1 MKRFYLYGDT
11 KENVG
16 PCNVNRSWVENSD
29 GSMDYARNT
38 GRVMR
43 RLEKIWGCITHR
55 VVLFSGGS
63 RRPELYLCKLLGK
76 RIIYVMHGCARYE
89 NVVNK
94 LGMSGKELQ
103 LEYDTLTLADKIV
116 AVSERYAAWV
126 RKEYPEFAHKV
137 TFVNNGLEISHTFY
151 PHQLHD
157 GGKYTIAVSG
167 GNLPIKN
174 NLKVCEAVKKLV
186 NEGMNIEVKVF
197 GLCRDNGEPIFDYPF
212 AKRMGQMGKDSY
224 YEELKNTDLYIISS
238 NTESFGLVVGDAVNC
253 GCSLLLSKYVG
264 AASIFNQLLDEDVLE
279 DNQDTEEMAAKIKHL
294 LLHGNA
300 KRMFEAVDSEKC
312 SGKQAYLKLKQIC
325 LDL

>member
-1 MKRFYLYGDT
+1 MERFFLKGDYML
-11 KENVG
+11 NAG
-16 PCNVNRSWVENSD
+16 PQNVNKTLVENAD
-29 GSMDYARNT
+29 ESMDYVKSK
-38 GRVMR
+38 GRTSR
-43 RLEKIWGCITHR
+43 IIEKLLKLLRYRI
-55 VVLFSGGS
+55 VVFSGGAA
-63 RRPELYLCKLLGK
+63 RWELNLVRLLGK
-76 RIIYVMHGCARYE
+76 HVVFVMHGCARYE

-94 LGMSGKELQ
+94 LGMSSKELQ
-103 LEYDTLTLADKIV
+103 LEYDTLNLADKIV

-157 GGKYTIAVSG
+157 GEKYTIAVSG
-167 GNLPIKN
+167 GNRPIKN

-197 GLCRDNGEPIFDYPF
+197 GLYHDNGEPIFDYPF
-212 AKRMGQMGKDSY
+212 AKRMGQMDKASY

-238 NTESFGLVVGDAVNC
+238 NTEPFGLVVGDAVNC

-300 KRMFEAVDSEKC
+300 KRLFDAVDADKC
-312 SGKQAYLKLKQIC
+312 SGKQAFLNLKHIC
-325 LDL
+325 LDE